1 MAKYILVMD
10 QGTTGSR
17 GIVYNEAGK
26 AIAVDYEEYEQF
38 FPQSGWWEQSAQ
50 TIWDVTLRTSRNA
63 LEKAGLTGKDIT
75 AIGITNQRETTTL
88 WNADTGIPV
97 HNSIVWGCRRT
108 TEIVKGLAEKGF
120 GDIFNER
127 TGLVLDPTY
136 SGTKI
141 RWVLDNVPEAAEL
154 AKAGK
159 LRFGTIDTWLL
170 WNLTKGRVHA
180 TDYSNA
186 ARTLVF
192 NPYELKWDHSLM
204 DVLDLP
210 YDIFP
215 EVRNSVGTF
224 GIADPEWFGAEI
236 PITGIAGDQSA
247 ALFGQVCFEEGSAKN
262 TYGTSAVP
270 LMFTGDLAPRT
281 KTGLMTVAWGIDGA
295 VKYSMGASILIAGQV
310 VQWLRDRMN
319 IVKNAADTEA
329 MAASIPDNG
338 GLYFVPAFT
347 GLGAPHYNMNAR
359 GMIIG
364 VTAGTTKEQMARA
377 ALESMAYQTR
387 DLLEDMAKNSGVT
400 LKELKVDGGASQN
413 NWLMQFQADILGCK
427 VIRPKDIETTALGAC
442 YLAGLGCGIWKSQD
456 ELVDLWEADRVF
468 TPQMDEATREA
479 LYAQWLKAVEKSK
492 DWL

>member
-26 AIAVDYEEYEQF
+26 SIAVDYEEYEQF
-38 FPQSGWWEQSAQ
+38 FPQSGWWEQNAL
-50 TIWDVTLRTSRNA
+50 TIWEVTLRTARNA
-63 LEKAGLTGKDIT
+63 IEKAGLEGKDIT

-88 WNADTGIPV
+88 WDKNTGVPV
-97 HNSIVWGCRRT
+97 HNAIVWGCRRT
-108 TEIVKGLAEKGF
+108 TDIVTGLKNEGLSE
-120 GDIFNER
+120 IFNER

-141 RWVLDNVPEAAEL
+141 RWVLDNVPAAME
-154 AKAGK
+154 KAANGD
-159 LRFGTIDTWLL
+159 LLFGTIDTWLL

-180 TDYSNA
+180 TDNSNA
-186 ARTLVF
+186 ARTLVY
-192 NPYELKWDHSLM
+192 NPYALQWD
-204 DVLDLP
+204 DVLLDLLDLP
-210 YDIFP
+210 RSLFP
-215 EVRNSVGTF
+215 EVKNSVGPF
-224 GIADPEWFGAEI
+224 GVTDPEWFGAEI

-247 ALFGQVCFEEGSAKN
+247 ALFGQVCFDEGTAKN

-270 LMFTGDLAPRT
+270 LMFTGDKAPRT
-281 KTGLMTVAWGIDGA
+281 KTGLMTVAWGIDNQ

-310 VQWLRDRMN
+310 IQWLRDKVN
-319 IVKNAADTEA
+319 ILDNAADSEA
-329 MAASIPDNG
+329 MAQSIDDNG
-338 GLYFVPAFT
+338 GLVFVPAFT

-359 GMIIG
+359 GMMIG
-364 VTAGTTKEQMARA
+364 ITAGTTKEQMARA

-387 DLLEDMAKNSGVT
+387 DLLEDMERNSGVK

-413 NWLMQFQADILGCK
+413 DFLMQFQADILNCN

-442 YLAGLGCGIWKSQD
+442 YLAGLGCGIWKSQE
-456 ELVDLWEADRVF
+456 ELKDLWEADRIF
-468 TPQMDEATREA
+468 TPQMDDETRET
-479 LYAQWLKAVEKSK
+479 LYTQWLKAVEKSK